1 MKTQIALAMLVAA
14 AFGPA
19 GAADVPSTPAPR
31 VAAPAVDRMANARR
45 AIEVRDWALAVREL
59 QQVVRESPR
68 NADAHNLLGYSY
80 RKSPQPDYVKAFEHY
95 DIALKIDPRHRGAR
109 EYIGE
114 AYLEQGKPA
123 EAQAQ
128 LAQLEQICG
137 NRTCE
142 EYEDLAKAIADYKAA
157 H

>member
-1 MKTQIALAMLVAA
+1 MKTQIAVAMLVALA
-14 AFGPA
+14 AG
-19 GAADVPSTPAPR
+19 GVRAADVSSTPAPR
-31 VAAPAVDRMANARR
+31 VVAPSVDRMANARR
-45 AIEVRDWALAVREL
+45 AIAAGDWAVAVREL
-59 QQVVRESPR
+59 EQVVRESPS

-80 RKSPQPDYVKAFEHY
+80 RKSPRPDYTRAFAQY
-95 DIALKIDPRHRGAR
+95 DLALKIDPRHRGAR

-137 NRTCE
+137 NRSCE
-142 EYEDLAKAIADYKAA
+142 EYEDLAKAIADYRAA